1 MNNYINNNIDNK
13 KGMFKKVEVKK
24 INKERKEIKKEK
36 ERDKSKMHNDMTKRM
51 NSFMDLSIV
60 LNENS
65 NINNNNN
72 NIKISRMW
80 GDVSAIA
87 KKEDDI

>member
-1 MNNYINNNIDNK
+1 
-13 KGMFKKVEVKK
+13 
-24 INKERKEIKKEK
+24 
-36 ERDKSKMHNDMTKRM
+36 MTKRM

-87 KKEDDI
+87 KKEYDI